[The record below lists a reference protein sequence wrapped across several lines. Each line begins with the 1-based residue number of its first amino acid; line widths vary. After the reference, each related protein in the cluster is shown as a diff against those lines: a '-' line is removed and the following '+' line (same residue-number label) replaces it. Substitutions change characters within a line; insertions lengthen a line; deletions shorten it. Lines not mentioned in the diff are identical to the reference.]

1 MEKSRRPN
9 REKVR
14 KKFFEIGGGEEE
26 IHAERTILWISFITG
41 ALFAIVE
48 FIFAIYSASQSVLT
62 DAVYDSAELVII
74 IFTLFLTPLFHK
86 PISEKHPYGFLQLES
101 VFVIIKS
108 FMILSVTVGIA
119 ANNIN
124 LALKGGNIVD
134 DRLVSIFQLFQAIA
148 CGAIF
153 CIMKQLNKRCS
164 SPIVE
169 TELLEWRLDIMY
181 SGGMSLAFF
190 LGSFLEKTPLA
201 FIYPY
206 FDQLVAV
213 VIILCVLPTNLKML
227 WKSIRD
233 LFLFSPGDETVN
245 KVKDIC
251 DDLLRENGFVPVFYN
266 VNRTGRHLWV
276 SVYFRIYED
285 YLHVNRLYDMSDLM
299 QKALSE
305 NIENCT
311 GELIFLGGQLSDSKP
326 ISGQAKDQL
335 TKAED

>member
-1 MEKSRRPN
+1 
-9 REKVR
+9 
-14 KKFFEIGGGEEE
+14 
-26 IHAERTILWISFITG
+26 
-41 ALFAIVE
+41 
-48 FIFAIYSASQSVLT
+48 
-62 DAVYDSAELVII
+62 
-74 IFTLFLTPLFHK
+74 
-86 PISEKHPYGFLQLES
+86 
-101 VFVIIKS
+101 
-108 FMILSVTVGIA
+108 
-119 ANNIN
+119 
-124 LALKGGNIVD
+124 
-134 DRLVSIFQLFQAIA
+134 
-148 CGAIF
+148 
-153 CIMKQLNKRCS
+153 
-164 SPIVE
+164 
-169 TELLEWRLDIMY
+169 
-181 SGGMSLAFF
+181 
-190 LGSFLEKTPLA
+190 
-201 FIYPY
+201 
-206 FDQLVAV
+206 
-213 VIILCVLPTNLKML
+213 ML

-285 YLHVNRLYDMSDLM
+285 YLHVNILYYMSDLM